1 MARAPFKGGGKR
13 GTDVVTQSPI
23 EAAARGDQARQRA
36 PAEGGL
42 AASSHGERRVNVGC
56 GWAG

>member
-1 MARAPFKGGGKR
+1 VA
-13 GTDVVTQSPI
+13 TQSPI
-23 EAAARGDQARQRA
+23 EAAARGDRARQRA

>member
-1 MARAPFKGGGKR
+1 VA
-13 GTDVVTQSPI
+13 TQSPI
-23 EAAARGDQARQRA
+23 EAAARGDRAQQRA

-42 AASSHGERRVNVGC
+42 AASSHGERRVNVGY